1 MARFGRET
9 PTGAEPSTDTVIPHP
24 PPATPAPRADTAP
37 EPMSPEVIE
46 RVRDAVRGIPGDDGG
61 GAERIVTQLLDAT
74 TIDDLNAPWDG
85 SSTRSLAGRRLAIR
99 GITQRPSQFEDG
111 AGIFLVA
118 DAVDAKTGEPAVFT
132 TSAVSIV
139 IQLARAW
146 QLGLFPLI
154 ADVVVAER
162 PTERGFYPIH
172 LRIVAAGNTA
182 AR

>member
-1 MARFGRET
+1 MAQFRGRRDDAGV
-9 PTGAEPSTDTVIPHP
+9 PDTA
-24 PPATPAPRADTAP
+24 PPAVPEPGTGLAARADAAP

-61 GAERIVTQLLDAT
+61 GAERIITALLDAT
-74 TIDDLNAPWDG
+74 SIDDLNAPWDG
-85 SSTRSLAGRRLAIR
+85 TSSRNLAGRRLAIR

-132 TSAVSIV
+132 TSAVSVV

-146 QLGLFPLI
+146 HLGLFPLI

-182 AR
+182 RP